1 MFKVSFGFSTL
12 NRKAISPFILT
23 LCKENNKMRTE
34 KDFNR
39 AGFYIS
45 IPVEEV
51 ESFRK
56 QKKRSLSLLK
66 VRPGSLY
73 LFRL

>member
-1 MFKVSFGFSTL
+1 
-12 NRKAISPFILT
+12 
-23 LCKENNKMRTE
+23 MRTE
-34 KDFNR
+34 KDFIR

-56 QKKRSLSLLK
+56 QKKWSLSLLK

>member
-1 MFKVSFGFSTL
+1 MRKPSFGFSTL
-12 NRKAISPFILT
+12 NLKAISRFILT
-23 LCKENNKMRTE
+23 LCKENNKIRTE

-39 AGFYIS
+39 AGLYIS

>member
-1 MFKVSFGFSTL
+1 
-12 NRKAISPFILT
+12 
-23 LCKENNKMRTE
+23 MRAE
-34 KDFNR
+34 KDFNK
-39 AGFYIS
+39 AGFYIC

-56 QKKRSLSLLK
+56 QKKWSLSLLK